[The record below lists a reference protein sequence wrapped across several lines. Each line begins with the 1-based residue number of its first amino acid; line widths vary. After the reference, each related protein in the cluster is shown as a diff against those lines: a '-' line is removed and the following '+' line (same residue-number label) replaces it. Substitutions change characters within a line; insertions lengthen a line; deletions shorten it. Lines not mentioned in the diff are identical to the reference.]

1 MASKPKQT
9 AKQYAQQQLGTLDL
23 SYLDKE
29 RENAQN
35 TYNTSNSSLQTNFN
49 NLLQQIENNRADTRK
64 NFNTGRATVAEQSYN
79 ANRTNQADLASRG
92 VGSSGL
98 KGLGEVGNRIETGR
112 QYSNLANEFYGN
124 MNELQTTED
133 QGRSQYDID
142 QQVIKNTLD
151 QALAGIETR
160 RGEAQNNYN
169 MALGQLAEQVQGR
182 WDANYNAEEALK
194 QAKRAAAQ
202 AHADAVNAQ
211 KQNYSTLGKQYLS
224 NIMNDDKTY
233 KTVNDKISAVE
244 TTFNVSRAV
253 AKEIVESINY
263 SKYGIKTPKTGISI
277 IDKPL
282 ANLGTKYYN
291 MGSGSLNMD
300 DIYKD
305 LDIYYKK

>member
-1 MASKPKQT
+1 MASQPKQT
-9 AKQYAQQQLGTLDL
+9 AKQYAQEQLGTLDL

-112 QYSNLANEFYGN
+112 QYSNLANQFYSN

-151 QALAGIETR
+151 QALAGIDTR
-160 RGEAQNNYN
+160 RGEALNNYN
-169 MALGQLAEQVQGR
+169 MTLGQLAEQVQGR
-182 WDANYNAEEALK
+182 WDANDNAAKALQ
-194 QAKRAAAQ
+194 QAKDAAAQ
-202 AHADAVNAQ
+202 AHRDAVAAA
-211 KQNYSTLGKQYLS
+211 KQNLELKNKEDFTKILGSGKGRNAIISDLETRFGLTNQEAQYVLS
-224 NIMNDDKTY
+224 SASDTGFGPYVAGYDPNFDYLTKYIY
-233 KTVNDKISAVE
+233 KN
-244 TTFNVSRAV
+244 
-253 AKEIVESINY
+253 
-263 SKYGIKTPKTGISI
+263 GIKK
-277 IDKPL
+277 
-282 ANLGTKYYN
+282 
-291 MGSGSLNMD
+291 
-300 DIYKD
+300 
-305 LDIYYKK
+305 

>member
-112 QYSNLANEFYGN
+112 QYSNLANEFYNN

-151 QALAGIETR
+151 QALAGIDTR

-169 MALGQLAEQVQGR
+169 MTLGQLAEQVQGR
-182 WDANYNAEEALK
+182 WDANANAEAALK
-194 QAKRAAAQ
+194 QAKAAAAQ
-202 AHADAVNAQ
+202 AHRDAVA
-211 KQNYSTLGKQYLS
+211 
-224 NIMNDDKTY
+224 
-233 KTVNDKISAVE
+233 A
-244 TTFNVSRAV
+244 
-253 AKEIVESINY
+253 
-263 SKYGIKTPKTGISI
+263 
-277 IDKPL
+277 
-282 ANLGTKYYN
+282 AN
-291 MGSGSLNMD
+291 GSLKQLKKEQLNN
-300 DIYKD
+300 IVNNKD
-305 LDIYYKK
+305 LDINGKKTMIQSVFNVSESVATNILHQMGAIHGKNFVGPIQGYSPSTDYINSIY